1 MCLIKRKNK
10 KELKE
15 LTARNRWIR
24 ENMANVN
31 VKEEAFPELTKKV
44 NSTKG
49 LKCGHLNVNGLLS
62 KIDQIRTLLNESK
75 LHILAISETH
85 LSDETSDDELSI
97 ENYLFE
103 RKDRENRKN
112 HWGGVLIYYANY
124 LIVDEVVY
132 NANTGITELL
142 FIDIML
148 RNERLLLAC
157 IYRPKEDKKFIN
169 TLEIMMTSFS
179 HRKNVLLL
187 GDFNI
192 DLFKDSS
199 LVAALERAMYTNN
212 LTNMIKEA
220 TRITETSSTL
230 IDLALTTNPSYVN
243 NNGSFNT
250 CISDHNLIYTTFKV
264 FYKQRKLPKLIT
276 VKNKKNIDLN
286 KLKYDLEC
294 TPWLL
299 IDLFDDPDDSLWCW
313 EKLLKDTISAHVK
326 ERKVKVRSD
335 NQPWMTGDIR
345 KHMNER
351 YKLFNKAKGTPKK
364 SNEWILYRRKR
375 NFCTNLIRQAK
386 ANYWKTK
393 FENTDSSKSFWK
405 TVKQFNGT
413 SKTPIVG
420 PLMDD
425 NKNTICNDLEK
436 ANLMNN
442 FFATVGEKLS
452 NENESNTVVNM
463 NSYIYRVTPTISE
476 LEPDID
482 LFKKCFKSAVK
493 IGKANGPDNISG
505 WDLKVN
511 ELASINGL
519 FRVFQKSVQKL
530 SFPEKWK
537 KAKVTCLYKNKGSK
551 KNCGNYRPVSLLS
564 IPSKVIEKYLCTLLN
579 NHLENFK
586 LQSNCQWGF
595 RKNSSC
601 EDLLLHM
608 TESWLQAVDHG
619 KTVIVLFIDFQKAF
633 DSVSHPIL
641 LKKLSAI
648 GVSGQLL
655 EYIKNYL
662 QNRKQYTIV
671 NGIQS
676 NLKNVRF
683 GVPQGSLLGPDCFST
698 HVNDMPEE
706 TTSDTDVE
714 DSELNLF
721 ADDSTAYEFGN
732 SVDDTFDKLAET
744 VKNIELYARK
754 NSLTIHPGKCKIL
767 VISKQKF
774 VGPLKAINIY
784 NKPVEVVHSTK
795 CLGVTIDRNLSWEPH
810 ISNVCKKFNAK
821 VKKLF
826 KLRIMSTNVLNT
838 IYFQGILPA
847 ALYSILIWGS
857 STHLP
862 DVNKI
867 HIKAARFIMKIKKDI
882 PDHMVLQH
890 AGWKPIDHYYKRSLA
905 CKAYKIYNGLSP
917 DPLNCLLTKSH
928 ARKNRNLFKTEL
940 PKFNYVPFKKS
951 FRYRGSNVWNVLS
964 NDLRGKPTFESFK
977 NQLRKEDLGKI
988 TFGSLATGKA
998 KYHNDFL
1005 YF

>member
-1 MCLIKRKNK
+1 
-10 KELKE
+10 
-15 LTARNRWIR
+15 
-24 ENMANVN
+24 MANVN

-179 HRKNVLLL
+179 HRKSVLLL

-299 IDLFDDPDDSLWCW
+299 IDLFDDP
-313 EKLLKDTISAHVK
+313 
-326 ERKVKVRSD
+326 
-335 NQPWMTGDIR
+335 
-345 KHMNER
+345 
-351 YKLFNKAKGTPKK
+351 
-364 SNEWILYRRKR
+364 
-375 NFCTNLIRQAK
+375 
-386 ANYWKTK
+386 
-393 FENTDSSKSFWK
+393 
-405 TVKQFNGT
+405 
-413 SKTPIVG
+413 
-420 PLMDD
+420 
-425 NKNTICNDLEK
+425 
-436 ANLMNN
+436 
-442 FFATVGEKLS
+442 
-452 NENESNTVVNM
+452 
-463 NSYIYRVTPTISE
+463 
-476 LEPDID
+476 
-482 LFKKCFKSAVK
+482 
-493 IGKANGPDNISG
+493 
-505 WDLKVN
+505 
-511 ELASINGL
+511 
-519 FRVFQKSVQKL
+519 
-530 SFPEKWK
+530 
-537 KAKVTCLYKNKGSK
+537 
-551 KNCGNYRPVSLLS
+551 
-564 IPSKVIEKYLCTLLN
+564 
-579 NHLENFK
+579 
-586 LQSNCQWGF
+586 
-595 RKNSSC
+595 
-601 EDLLLHM
+601 
-608 TESWLQAVDHG
+608 
-619 KTVIVLFIDFQKAF
+619 
-633 DSVSHPIL
+633 
-641 LKKLSAI
+641 
-648 GVSGQLL
+648 
-655 EYIKNYL
+655 
-662 QNRKQYTIV
+662 
-671 NGIQS
+671 
-676 NLKNVRF
+676 
-683 GVPQGSLLGPDCFST
+683 GPDCFST